1 MKYILLLI
9 PCIICLWVPLY
20 NSVEPTLAGIPMFY
34 WFLMVM
40 IPVSSVFIWLAS
52 KVEGSDA

>member
-1 MKYILLLI
+1 MKYLLLII
-9 PCIICLWVPLY
+9 PCIISVWVPLF

-40 IPVSSVFIWLAS
+40 IPVSSIFIWLAS
-52 KVEGSDA
+52 KIEGSDA